1 MFIFTDGE
9 SKTLERAP
17 APTQVTPSP
26 LPNHHPLPPTT
37 PAHYKYTLLAADT
50 QLFSGN
56 QRVNIC
62 EQSRFVTKPW
72 HQKLNL

>member
-26 LPNHHPLPPTT
+26 LPQPPPHIIST
-37 PAHYKYTLLAADT
+37 PCSQLTLSCFLAIK
-50 QLFSGN
+50 G
-56 QRVNIC
+56 
-62 EQSRFVTKPW
+62 
-72 HQKLNL
+72 

>member
-26 LPNHHPLPPTT
+26 PTIIPLPQPPPHIIST
-37 PAHYKYTLLAADT
+37 PCSQLTLSCFLAIK
-50 QLFSGN
+50 G
-56 QRVNIC
+56 
-62 EQSRFVTKPW
+62 
-72 HQKLNL
+72 